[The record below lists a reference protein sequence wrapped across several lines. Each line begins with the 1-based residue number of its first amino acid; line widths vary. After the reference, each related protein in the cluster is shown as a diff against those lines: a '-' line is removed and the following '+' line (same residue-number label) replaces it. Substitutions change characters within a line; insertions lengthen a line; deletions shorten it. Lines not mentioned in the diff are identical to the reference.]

1 MNPARAGR
9 IAAAVLLAVLTAAS
23 GSAVAQVPEWPS
35 ERPPRPLPAREVKFP
50 PYAFRTLPNGLQ
62 VVAVPHH
69 EQPAVSVQLMIRAGA
84 AQDPPEK
91 PGVAALAAALLDQGT
106 TTRSAEQIQLAIDTI
121 GGIIGAGSSTEMT
134 SVHAVVLK
142 DSFTFAL
149 DLLFDI
155 ARNAAFDAQEVE
167 FQRKQMLSGLTVSYE
182 DPDYLAGVIFERLV
196 YGFHPYGRPNSGTP
210 ESLAAITRQDLVEF
224 HQSWFGANNAILAI
238 VGDITTEEAFAG
250 AERVFGAW
258 GKAERT
264 AEKPVDPPAPTRRL
278 IVVDRPG
285 AVQTE
290 IRAGNIALPRRH
302 PDYLA
307 LDLATKI
314 LGGEGGNRLH
324 RVLRSDRGLTYGASA
339 DLHAR
344 RDAGNVV
351 ADTDTRSES
360 TAEALRLLVDEM
372 WRLRRQR
379 VSERE
384 LADAQ
389 AYLTGSFP
397 LTIETPRAIA
407 QQILHAVFHG
417 IDLEELQTYRD
428 RVNAVTVDDIQ
439 RVAAAHLHPDRLSI
453 VLVGDASRFVKQLP
467 GAGFAEF
474 ERIPIAELD
483 LNSPDLRRRG
493 SRNGASGPAAP
504 ERLVS
509 GAPAFRSTPAA
520 VHRPEPDSQRG
531 DDVKSLIE
539 RAVRAKGGLE
549 KLRSIRTIRA
559 VSETRFQT
567 PDGPLAVP
575 TLIRVMYPGSFRI
588 DLDMPK
594 GPVVQVFHR
603 GTFWVRDARGVSTA
617 PDGAA
622 ESMRGNI
629 QRDSIALLVALAEGR
644 VAARRAE
651 DVTLE
656 GRRMPALTIDLQPAG
671 PLTLVL
677 DAASGLILREMYA
690 APGAEGRIEESYADY
705 RDVQGLQVAFAVTVR
720 HPELPPVTRVIREF
734 EYNVRLEP
742 SLFARPG

>member
-1 MNPARAGR
+1 
-9 IAAAVLLAVLTAAS
+9 
-23 GSAVAQVPEWPS
+23 
-35 ERPPRPLPAREVKFP
+35 
-50 PYAFRTLPNGLQ
+50 
-62 VVAVPHH
+62 
-69 EQPAVSVQLMIRAGA
+69 MIRAGA

-106 TTRSAEQIQLAIDTI
+106 TTRSAEQIQLAIDTV

-210 ESLAAITRQDLVEF
+210 ESLAAIARQDLVEF
-224 HQSWFGANNAILAI
+224 HKSWFGANNAILAI

-250 AERVFGAW
+250 AERVFGTW
-258 GKAERT
+258 GKAART

-307 LDLATKI
+307 LDLAMKI

-344 RDAGNVV
+344 RDAGHIV

-417 IDLEELQTYRD
+417 IDLEELQTYRE
-428 RVNAVTVDDIQ
+428 RVNAVSVDDIQ

-493 SRNGASGPAAP
+493 SRNGARGPAAP
-504 ERLVS
+504 ERLVT

-520 VHRPEPDSQRG
+520 GHGPEPDLQRA
-531 DDVKSLIE
+531 DEAKTLIE

-617 PDGAA
+617 PGAAA

-644 VAARRAE
+644 VSARRAE

-690 APGAEGRIEESYADY
+690 APGSEGQIEESYADY

-720 HPELPPVTRVIREF
+720 HPDLPPVTRVIREF
-734 EYNVRLEP
+734 EYNVPLEP